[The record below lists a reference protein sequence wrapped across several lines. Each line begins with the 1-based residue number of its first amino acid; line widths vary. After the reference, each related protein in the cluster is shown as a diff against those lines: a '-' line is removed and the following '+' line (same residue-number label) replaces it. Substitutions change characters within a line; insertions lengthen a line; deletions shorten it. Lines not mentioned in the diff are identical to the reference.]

1 MFSNLSQNSIIYILE
16 TKDKPKL
23 LTGTV
28 NSISLPRPQY
38 ATFGQTMETVV
49 DIVAYVDGEKREFKR
64 VPCNNT
70 IANFGPD
77 AFVLADSKDSINSYI
92 SAARQNSQNI
102 VSSYEKNKQLVIDYD
117 AILEDLNPALKADK
131 EKDKIIQSL
140 QEQVNNLSSGMQ
152 KILSYMSKNENPK
165 TEKP

>member
-16 TKDKPKL
+16 TKDRPKL
-23 LTGTV
+23 LTGNV
-28 NSISLPRPQY
+28 NSISIPRPQY
-38 ATFGQTMETVV
+38 ATFGQPMETVV
-49 DIVAYVDGEKREFKR
+49 DIVATVDGEKREFKR

-77 AFVLADSKDSINSYI
+77 AFILADSKDSINSYI

-102 VSSYEKNKQLVIDYD
+102 VNNYERNKQLVIDYD

-152 KILSYMSKNENPK
+152 KILSYMAKDEDPK
-165 TEKP
+165 TKKQ

>member
-1 MFSNLSQNSIIYILE
+1 MFSNLSQNSIIYVLE

-23 LTGTV
+23 LTGTI

-77 AFVLADSKDSINSYI
+77 AFVLADSRESMNSHI
-92 SAARQNSQNI
+92 STAIQNSKNI
-102 VSSYEKNKQLVIDYD
+102 VNSYEKNKQLITDLTEIY
-117 AILEDLNPALKADK
+117 EELNPALKADK

-140 QEQVNNLSSGMQ
+140 QDQVNTLTSGVQ
-152 KILSYMSKNENPK
+152 KILDYMAKGENAK

>member
-23 LTGTV
+23 YSGTV
-28 NSISLPRPQY
+28 NSISIPRPQY
-38 ATFGQTMETVV
+38 ATFGQPMETVV
-49 DIVAYVDGEKREFKR
+49 DIVATVDGEKREFKR

-102 VSSYEKNKQLVIDYD
+102 VNSYEKNKQLIVDYD
-117 AILEDLNPALKADK
+117 SILEDLNPTLKADK

-152 KILSYMSKNENPK
+152 KILNYMAKNENIK
-165 TEKP
+165 TEES